1 MCMDDYKEMGLIY
14 EAFAKGNNPY
24 IGHAKGTSRS
34 YPPGQSDN
42 GHHSYGP
49 HIPFKDPG
57 NSGRAYDAAQ
67 MGQGITR
74 VISDEETTVNPKEI
88 MNLDVL
94 DKIASLIKDA
104 ERFEDTKTLIALD
117 ELKRYINKL

>member
-1 MCMDDYKEMGLIY
+1 MNDYKEIGIIY
-14 EAFAKGNNPY
+14 EAFKGGSPNM
-24 IGHAKGTSRS
+24 HARDTTRS

-42 GHHSYGP
+42 THHSYGP

-57 NSGRAYDAAQ
+57 GSGRAWDAGQ
-67 MGQGITR
+67 MGQGITAP
-74 VISDEETTVNPKEI
+74 ISDEEIQAEPKEI

-94 DKIASLIKDA
+94 DKINSLIKDA

-117 ELKRYINKL
+117 ELKRHIATL